1 MTEWRYTA
9 IDGEG
14 ERVSGTMEGADEAEV
29 VATIRRLGHLPL
41 GINPVK
47 KGGFRPLLRIDLE
60 LPGRGMLTRQEVT
73 HFSRELAVMLGAGQD
88 LEQALRF
95 LVETAPNRRY
105 ARSME
110 ALLATVRDG
119 NSLHA
124 TLSQHPGT
132 FPPLMLGLVRSAEAG
147 GNLAE
152 TMERIAVLQERERA
166 LVATLQSAMIY
177 PALLFLTAIG
187 SIGLLL
193 TQVLPQFVPLFA
205 QSGAALPPSTQ
216 LLVSLGDV
224 VEHYGLAFLLLLLG
238 VMLLLWRLRT
248 VPPIRLQME
257 RLCLRTPVLG
267 ALLREAMAARL
278 TQTLGTL
285 LSNGVP
291 LIVALGITR
300 DVIGNGL
307 GVAAFERATEVA
319 KGGGG
324 FARSLGADAV
334 FPPRMVH
341 LLRLGEETARLAPV
355 ALQAAEI
362 HEANTR
368 MRVQRL
374 VALLVP
380 AITVV
385 MGAVVAWIVASL
397 MLAMLS
403 LNDLAH

>member
-238 VMLLLWRLRT
+238 VM
-248 VPPIRLQME
+248 
-257 RLCLRTPVLG
+257 PVSYTH
-267 ALLREAMAARL
+267 L
-278 TQTLGTL
+278 TLPTMCQ
-285 LSNGVP
+285 V
-291 LIVALGITR
+291 
-300 DVIGNGL
+300 
-307 GVAAFERATEVA
+307 
-319 KGGGG
+319 
-324 FARSLGADAV
+324 
-334 FPPRMVH
+334 
-341 LLRLGEETARLAPV
+341 
-355 ALQAAEI
+355 
-362 HEANTR
+362 
-368 MRVQRL
+368 
-374 VALLVP
+374 
-380 AITVV
+380 
-385 MGAVVAWIVASL
+385 
-397 MLAMLS
+397 
-403 LNDLAH
+403 